1 MTMQVVFFGSS
12 EFSVIVLEKVLSA
25 KCQVL
30 SVVTTPDKPMG
41 RHLKLTPNPVKAFAQ
56 AHNIS
61 VYTSPLSFPSPIIGE
76 GAGGEVL
83 GVVVAYGQIL
93 KQEVID
99 AFNGQIY
106 NIHPSLLPKYRGPSP
121 LQQQILDGL
130 TETGVTII
138 KLDSEV
144 DHGPIVAQEK
154 SQIIPTDTTVT
165 LGVKLFSLG
174 ANLFLKLLNNSP
186 LPFPSLSQR
195 EGPEVSYTKKLTR
208 QDGFLEFEEF
218 NNYLKIDNWKLKID
232 RLWRAYYP
240 WPGIWTTTPEGKR
253 LKLIALQPQ
262 ISVQLES
269 KTPQSWPIVL

>member
-12 EFSVIVLEKVLSA
+12 EFSVVVLEKVLSA

-56 AHNIS
+56 AHNIP

-83 GVVVAYGQIL
+83 GVVVAYGHIL

-121 LQQQILDGL
+121 LQQQILDGV

-138 KLDSEV
+138 KLDEKM
-144 DHGPIVAQEK
+144 DHGPIVAVAND
-154 SQIIPTDTTVT
+154 IIFPGDTTH
-165 LGVKLFSLG
+165 SL
-174 ANLFLKLLNNSP
+174 
-186 LPFPSLSQR
+186 
-195 EGPEVSYTKKLTR
+195 
-208 QDGFLEFEEF
+208 
-218 NNYLKIDNWKLKID
+218 
-232 RLWRAYYP
+232 
-240 WPGIWTTTPEGKR
+240 
-253 LKLIALQPQ
+253 
-262 ISVQLES
+262 
-269 KTPQSWPIVL
+269 

>member
-12 EFSVIVLEKVLSA
+12 EFSVVVLEKVLSA

-121 LQQQILDGL
+121 LQQQILDGI
-130 TETGVTII
+130 TETGVTVIQ
-138 KLDSEV
+138 LDSQV
-144 DHGPIVAQEK
+144 DHGPIVATARDSIK
-154 SQIIPTDTTVT
+154 LNDTTIT
-165 LGVKLFSLG
+165 LGNRLFALG
-174 ANLFLKLLNNSP
+174 ADLILN
-186 LPFPSLSQR
+186 SQFTIFNQIPIPQNHT
-195 EGPEVSYTKKLTR
+195 EASFTKKLTR
-208 QDGFLEFEEF
+208 LDGFLEFEEF